1 MKVPAQPADL
11 RRPQPEAALDPE
23 HPRSGTEPERVRARA
38 HEEPAHQPLQ
48 LADMRRSERSMILV
62 RWAGAVFAL
71 IQVLAYRE
79 LPYPPGVRETA
90 LGLAAFLAAANGLV
104 WYASRRTETLHS
116 VRLLALGALALDL
129 MVASAFVWLYA
140 FDPSSAL
147 WAILFIIPLEGAIR
161 FGLAGALASWAAIT
175 LLYLGRELWRVEAFP
190 SSVTMPG
197 GYPFEAE
204 SVSFR
209 MGIGLLIALVAGMMA
224 RNLTRQRRQ
233 LTEAMAELRR
243 TDALRSRMV
252 ATLAH
257 DVRNP
262 LTTIRGTLKTVAR
275 HGDRLDRRTLDE
287 LISTADK
294 QAGRLERLSSDLLD
308 LARTELGRLTLD
320 VQDVRLR
327 EAVEGA
333 LAFVDDDRRFEV
345 TVDGGIVVRA
355 DPERLEQIVVNLAV
369 NAFTYGEPPFVV
381 RSDPAPDGAVDL
393 VVVDQGPGVAQEDV
407 ELLFEPFRTETDKGS
422 VGLGLA
428 IVKALAEAQGGSVT
442 YETNEPRGACFRVRL
457 RDASG

>member
-1 MKVPAQPADL
+1 MKMPARPAGL
-11 RRPQPEAALDPE
+11 REPEFEAAPAAE
-23 HPRSGTEPERVRARA
+23 PSRPVAEPERLPARA
-38 HEEPAHQPLQ
+38 HEETEHQPYW
-48 LADMRRSERSMILV
+48 LADIRRSERSMILV
-62 RWAGAVFAL
+62 RWAGVLFAV

-90 LGLAAFLAAANGLV
+90 LGLAAFLALANAGI
-104 WYASRRTETLHS
+104 WYASRRTDTLRS
-116 VRLLALGALALDL
+116 ARSLAVAALTVDIA
-129 MVASAFVWLYA
+129 VASAFVWLYA

-161 FGLAGALASWAAIT
+161 FGLPGALVSWAAIT

-190 SSVTMPG
+190 TSVTGPG
-197 GYPFEAE
+197 GYPFEPE
-204 SVSFR
+204 SISFR
-209 MGIGLLIALVAGMMA
+209 MGIALLIALVAGMMA
-224 RNLTRQRRQ
+224 RNLTRQRAQ

-243 TDALRSRMV
+243 TDVLRSRLV

-320 VQDVRLR
+320 VHDVRLR
-327 EAVEGA
+327 EAVERS
-333 LAFVDDDRRFEV
+333 LAFVDDGRRFEV
-345 TVDGGIVVRA
+345 DVDGGIIVRA
-355 DPERLEQIVVNLAV
+355 DPERLEQIIVNLAV
-369 NAFTYGEPPFVV
+369 NALSYGEPAFVM
-381 RSDPAPDGAVDL
+381 RSDPAPDDTVDL
-393 VVVDQGPGVAQEDV
+393 VVCDQGVGVLPEEAEF
-407 ELLFEPFRTETDKGS
+407 LFEPFRTEAEKGS

-428 IVKALAEAQGGSVT
+428 IVKALAEAQGGSVS
-442 YETNEPRGACFRVRL
+442 YEPNKPRGACFRVRL
-457 RDASG
+457 REASG

>member
-11 RRPQPEAALDPE
+11 RQPEPEAAPARE
-23 HPRSGTEPERVRARA
+23 RSRSGTEPQRVRAQA
-38 HEEPAHQPLQ
+38 HEEPGHQPFQ
-48 LADMRRSERSMILV
+48 LADLRRSERSMILV
-62 RWAGAVFAL
+62 RWAGAVFAA

-79 LPYPPGVRETA
+79 LPYPPGVRATA
-90 LGLAAFLAAANGLV
+90 LGLAAFLAAANGVV
-104 WYASRRTETLHS
+104 WYASRRTVTLRS
-116 VRLLALGALALDL
+116 ARLLALGALTLDL

-161 FGLAGALASWAAIT
+161 FGLPGALASWATIT
-175 LLYLGRELWRVEAFP
+175 VLYLGRELWRVEAFP
-190 SSVTMPG
+190 SSVTGPG
-197 GYPFEAE
+197 GYPFEPE

-209 MGIGLLIALVAGMMA
+209 MGIALLIALVAGMMA

-275 HGDRLDRRTLDE
+275 HGDRLDRRTLEE

-308 LARTELGRLTLD
+308 LARTERGHLTLD

-327 EAVEGA
+327 EAVEEA

-355 DPERLEQIVVNLAV
+355 DPERLEQIIVNLAA
-369 NAFTYGEPPFVV
+369 NAFAYGEPPFVV

-393 VVVDQGPGVAQEDV
+393 VVCDRGPGVAQEDV
-407 ELLFEPFRTETDKGS
+407 ELLFEPFRTEADKGS

-428 IVKALAEAQGGSVT
+428 IVKALAEAQGGSVS
-442 YETNEPRGACFRVRL
+442 YEPNEPRGACFRVRL
-457 RDASG
+457 REASG